1 MTDEQDSSHDLDA
14 PRPPGGPQRTDAP
27 DGPETPGEPAADPGP
42 GTERVTKP
50 DSGPPPAPTGPE
62 PGQSQR
68 QREVQQE
75 NAETSL
81 DQPSQ

>member
-1 MTDEQDSSHDLDA
+1 MTDEQDSNQDLDA

-27 DGPETPGEPAADPGP
+27 DGPETPGEAAADPGP

-50 DSGPPPAPTGPE
+50 DSGPPPEPTGPE
-62 PGQSQR
+62 PGQSQE

>member
-1 MTDEQDSSHDLDA
+1 MNQKHDTQDLDA
-14 PRPPGGPQRTDAP
+14 PTPPGGPQRTDAP
-27 DGPETPGEPAADPGP
+27 AGHDTPGTEGQDPGP

-50 DSGPPPAPTGPE
+50 DTGDHVPPVSHDLPE
-62 PGQSQR
+62 QDEEG
-68 QREVQQE
+68 RELQEE